1 MGVGLA
7 LTGPLPPLQVGGPPG
22 EVCQHSQVTVLC
34 TGLSLSMGMAVRSQ
48 GSGAGGRCGCVC
60 ACFRRWQN
68 RTQLAETPQSS
79 SRRAVSRISL
89 GREEQDPYLFPGGS
103 HSPVAQGKALHRIKE
118 PRLPLQA
125 RHLPGQSW
133 A

>member
-34 TGLSLSMGMAVRSQ
+34 TGLSLSTGMAVRLQ
-48 GSGAGGRCGCVC
+48 GSGASGRCGCVC
-60 ACFRRWQN
+60 ARFWRWQN
-68 RTQLAETPQSS
+68 WTQLAETPQSS

-89 GREEQDPYLFPGGS
+89 GREEQDPYRWTAPWSLGTCSQGA
-103 HSPVAQGKALHRIKE
+103 VTAQLLKTRQCTG
-118 PRLPLQA
+118 
-125 RHLPGQSW
+125 
-133 A
+133 